1 MRTQPV
7 RRKKNRAGRVSFLVI
22 GAFLIIVLSIQMVR
36 LYQKN
41 QEYVEREEALTNQ
54 VQELEKQ
61 KEELSEYEGY
71 INSKEY
77 VEDTAK
83 KKLGLVYDNEIIFR
97 EE

>member
-1 MRTQPV
+1 MRKQSAV
-7 RRKKNRAGRVSFLVI
+7 RKKNRANRVPFLVI
-22 GAFLIIVLSIQMVR
+22 GAFLVMVLSIQMVR

-41 QEYVEREEALTNQ
+41 QEYVKREDALTNQ

-61 KEELSEYEGY
+61 KEDLADYEGY
-71 INSKEY
+71 INSTEY
-77 VEDTAK
+77 IEDTAK

>member
-7 RRKKNRAGRVSFLVI
+7 RRKKNRAGRVSFLMI
-22 GAFLIIVLSIQMVR
+22 GVFLVTVLSIQMVR

>member
-1 MRTQPV
+1 MRKQPV

-22 GAFLIIVLSIQMVR
+22 GVFLITVLSIQMVR